1 MVAPDGSGVDGRG
14 TGRGSTADRG
24 QLLLIGAV
32 GVAFIIIGLAVVV
45 NSMVL
50 ADAGGADGPRTES
63 EDVALINHEVQ
74 RDTRSLVIHT
84 NHYEV
89 YDGNSTLDAS
99 LRENVTEYSDL
110 LGATHAESSGAFVNV
125 SFAGRNETGTRI
137 VQAADG
143 EFTSPAGVDNYT
155 LVGPD
160 GPGTTNQIDVTSAGQ
175 LGWFVMNV
183 NASETSDRT
192 KPWFNVTIVGDDGE
206 YVTLYMNQNATGEGV
221 SSALDVESDV
231 STTAGSDGNVTC
243 ISSGDRV
250 LIDVVVGRC
259 VNDEGKVFRTV
270 GDLERPYRI
279 RFRNGSDGVGKYAI
293 VTDEK
298 RSTSP
303 KYNCDTTAATDPCRS
318 PAAWSVN
325 VSVTYRTEG
334 VAYRNVQSVT
344 VYNETN

>member
-1 MVAPDGSGVDGRG
+1 MVAPDGSGVDGHG
-14 TGRGSTADRG
+14 TGRESTADRG

-32 GVAFIIIGLAVVV
+32 GVAFIIVGLAVVV

-74 RDTRSLVIHT
+74 RDTRSLVVHT

-89 YDGNSTLDAS
+89 YDTPGALDAS

-110 LGATHAESSGAFVNV
+110 LGATHADSSGAFVNV

-137 VQAADG
+137 VQADDG
-143 EFTSPAGVDNYT
+143 EFTSPSPAGSDNYT
-155 LVGPD
+155 LIGPD
-160 GPGTTNQIDVTSAGQ
+160 GPGTTNQLGVTSAGQ

-250 LIDVVVGRC
+250 LIDVVAGRC
-259 VNDEGKVFRTV
+259 VNDEGKLFRTV
-270 GDLERPYRI
+270 DDLERPYRI
-279 RFRNGSDGVGKYAI
+279 RFRNGSEGVGKYAI
-293 VTDEK
+293 VTDVQ
-298 RSTSP
+298 SGSG
-303 KYNCDTTAATDPCRS
+303 YNCPATGPDPCRA
-318 PAAWSVN
+318 PAAWSVD
-325 VSVTYRTEG
+325 VSVTYRTEA